1 MSINPTVLKDVS
13 FKENNILL
21 SLDHTESKTI
31 DDMKHIYFNMI
42 ITYENSSIKRE
53 IMLFEDDI
61 LNLNISNFTNDSPD
75 YFFIEPDFW
84 LTVIQLNNN
93 DLILYINFDSGLI
106 HTNIATDSGF
116 SIRMN
121 ITKDS
126 FDLFIKNIKSII

>member
-1 MSINPTVLKDVS
+1 MNPTILKDVD

-21 SLDHTESKTI
+21 SLDHIESKTI
-31 DDMKHIYFNMI
+31 DDIKHIYFNMI

-53 IMLFEDDI
+53 ITFFEDDI
-61 LNLNISNFTNDSPD
+61 SDLNISSFTNDSPD
-75 YFFIEPDFW
+75 YFFNEPDFW

-93 DLILYINFDSGLI
+93 DLIIYINFDSGLI
-106 HTNIATDSGF
+106 HTNMATESGF

-126 FDLFIKNIKSII
+126 FDIFIKNLKSII

>member
-1 MSINPTVLKDVS
+1 MSMNPTILKDVD

-21 SLDHTESKTI
+21 SLDHIESKTI
-31 DDMKHIYFNMI
+31 DDIKHIYFNMI

-53 IMLFEDDI
+53 ITFFEDDI
-61 LNLNISNFTNDSPD
+61 SDLNISSFTNDSPD
-75 YFFIEPDFW
+75 YFFNEPDFW

-106 HTNIATDSGF
+106 HTNMATESGF

-126 FDLFIKNIKSII
+126 FDIFIKNLKSII

>member
-21 SLDHTESKTI
+21 SLVHIESKTI
-31 DDMKHIYFNMI
+31 DDIKHIYFNMI
-42 ITYENSSIKRE
+42 ITYGNSSIKRE

-61 LNLNISNFTNDSPD
+61 LNLSISNFTNDSPD

-106 HTNIATDSGF
+106 HTNIATESGF

-126 FDLFIKNIKSII
+126 FDTFIKNLKSII

>member
-1 MSINPTVLKDVS
+1 MNPTILKDVD

-21 SLDHTESKTI
+21 SLDHIESKTI
-31 DDMKHIYFNMI
+31 DDIKHIYFNMI

-53 IMLFEDDI
+53 VILFEDDI
-61 LNLNISNFTNDSPD
+61 SDLNISNFTNDSPD
-75 YFFIEPDFW
+75 YFFNEPDFW

-106 HTNIATDSGF
+106 HTNMATESGF

-126 FDLFIKNIKSII
+126 FDIFIKNLKSII

>member
-31 DDMKHIYFNMI
+31 DDIKHIYFNMI

-61 LNLNISNFTNDSPD
+61 LNLNISNFTSDSPD

-93 DLILYINFDSGLI
+93 DWILYINFDSGLI

-116 SIRMN
+116 SIHMN
-121 ITKDS
+121 ITKGS
-126 FDLFIKNIKSII
+126 FDTFIKNLKSII

>member
-1 MSINPTVLKDVS
+1 MNPTILKDVD

-21 SLDHTESKTI
+21 SLDHIESKTI
-31 DDMKHIYFNMI
+31 DDIKHIYFNMI

-53 IMLFEDDI
+53 ITFFEDDI
-61 LNLNISNFTNDSPD
+61 SDLNISSFTNDSPD
-75 YFFIEPDFW
+75 YFFNEPDFW

-106 HTNIATDSGF
+106 HTNMATESGF

-126 FDLFIKNIKSII
+126 FDIFIKNLKSII

>member
-1 MSINPTVLKDVS
+1 MSMNPTILKDVD

-21 SLDHTESKTI
+21 SLDHIESKTI
-31 DDMKHIYFNMI
+31 DDIKHIYFNMI

-53 IMLFEDDI
+53 ITFFEDDI
-61 LNLNISNFTNDSPD
+61 SDLNISSFTNDSPD
-75 YFFIEPDFW
+75 YFFNEPDFW

-93 DLILYINFDSGLI
+93 DLIIYINFDSGLI
-106 HTNIATDSGF
+106 HTNMATESGF

-126 FDLFIKNIKSII
+126 FDIFIKNLKSII

>member
-21 SLDHTESKTI
+21 SLVHIESKTI
-31 DDMKHIYFNMI
+31 DDIKHIYFNMI
-42 ITYENSSIKRE
+42 ITYGNSSIKRE

-61 LNLNISNFTNDSPD
+61 LNLSISNFTNDSPD

-84 LTVIQLNNN
+84 LTVSQLNNN

-106 HTNIATDSGF
+106 HTNIATESGF

-126 FDLFIKNIKSII
+126 FDTFIKNLKSII